1 MTTSRVHSKSLLQA
15 SGVVLFLCA
24 NCLAQAANPVED
36 TGYVAIDRTH
46 MAWPPPESVLNDL
59 RSSNDETRLVAL
71 KLAGL
76 TDQQAHEPIWSSGND
91 SPAKVIGKSVIKVSR
106 TELMYAA
113 FGEDASQQA
122 IVAFEVPSLSS
133 TYAAIAVQKGSRWE
147 RVAATNCWCKYDMY
161 VGQDALAE
169 FVSLRPAP
177 GADPTQA
184 MHFELV
190 VKSSGGGTG
199 IYTQYEAHFRIYRNE
214 LRQSLVF
221 VSGFWTGDPTGPT
234 PHWEQLERRWFTTQ
248 PVGGSALGGV
258 LVEAKGKFPADKS
271 PVIQWTVRPL
281 LNMHLLQLT
290 CRAYRWDKNSF
301 RYERSSEPIS
311 ACQVPSK

>member
-1 MTTSRVHSKSLLQA
+1 MTIAKVHSGSLFRGIAAALILCFGGFTQA
-15 SGVVLFLCA
+15 PKTA
-24 NCLAQAANPVED
+24 ED
-36 TGYVAIDRTH
+36 TGYVAFDRTH
-46 MAWPPPESVLNDL
+46 TAWTSPESVLHDL
-59 RSSNDETRLVAL
+59 QSPNDETRLRAL
-71 KLAGL
+71 KLSGR

-91 SPAKVIGKSVIKVSR
+91 SPAKVIGESVIKIGR

-113 FGEDASQQA
+113 LGEDASQQA

-133 TYAAIAVQKGSRWE
+133 TYAAIAVQKGNRWE
-147 RVAATNCWCKYDMY
+147 RVAATSCWCKYDTY
-161 VGQDALAE
+161 LGQDALAE
-169 FVSLRPAP
+169 FVSLRPAA

-184 MHFELV
+184 MHYELV

-199 IYTQYEAHFRIYRNE
+199 IYTQYEAHFRIYKNE

-221 VSGFWTGDPTGPT
+221 VSGFWTGGPTGPT

-258 LVEAKGKFPADKS
+258 LVEAKGKFPANKS

-281 LNMHLLQLT
+281 LDMHLQKIT
-290 CRAYRWDKNSF
+290 CRFYRWDEKTFS
-301 RYERSSEPIS
+301 YERSNDVVS
-311 ACQVPSK
+311 ACQVPAK